1 MNHITN
7 GSASSLKMHH
17 WGHRL
22 TIEDG
27 GGGGVVS
34 IVGSKKKGGG
44 GHDVPY
50 LIGQ

>member
-27 GGGGVVS
+27 GGGVVS

>member
-27 GGGGVVS
+27 GGGVVS

-44 GHDVPY
+44 HDVPY

>member
-7 GSASSLKMHH
+7 GSASSLKMHL

-22 TIEDG
+22 TFENG
-27 GGGGVVS
+27 GGGSFYSRVE
-34 IVGSKKKGGG
+34 KKGGG